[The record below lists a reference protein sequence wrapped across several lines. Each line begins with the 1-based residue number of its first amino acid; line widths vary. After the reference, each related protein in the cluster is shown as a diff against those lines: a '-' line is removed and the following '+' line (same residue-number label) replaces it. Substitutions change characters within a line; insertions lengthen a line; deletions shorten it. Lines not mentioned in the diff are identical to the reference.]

1 MHATR
6 DTQPATTADTPAEQ
20 RARFRLL
27 NDYQRGFPLVP
38 APFAR
43 IAADVGMT
51 EADVLACYRDG
62 LATGTISRIGAVFSS
77 QLGAGTL
84 AAMHV
89 PAQRLEEVAARVS
102 AEPAVNHN
110 YEREHAFNL
119 WFVVTAPTPA
129 QRDAAIARLERDTG
143 CATIALP
150 MEEAFHIDLGFD
162 LGPHRLLDTDDDAAQ
177 ASPQDIPNAA
187 CPPPLAESEAACAL
201 PGIERQLATVLQDGL
216 QPEPAPFATL
226 GRRVGVSEAL
236 AIEFIERWLADGL
249 IRRFGVIVRH
259 HELGIGANAMCVWD
273 IPDDLADILGRRL
286 AAEPAVT
293 LCYRR
298 RRAPPHWPY
307 NLFCMIHGRAR
318 DEVLAAHAAIAAR
331 LGLAS
336 WPHAVL
342 FSRRRFKQTG
352 GRWLGHDQGAM
363 NKP

>member
-1 MHATR
+1 MHVSR
-6 DTQPATTADTPAEQ
+6 DTQSGTDAGKSTEQ
-20 RARFRLL
+20 LARFRLL
-27 NDYQRGFPLVP
+27 NDYQRNFPLVP
-38 APFAR
+38 APFAH
-43 IAADVGMT
+43 IAAEVGMT
-51 EADVLACYRDG
+51 EAGVLASYRDG
-62 LATGTISRIGAVFSS
+62 LASGTISRIGAVFSS
-77 QLGAGTL
+77 HLGAGTL
-84 AAMHV
+84 AAMCV
-89 PAQRLEEVAARVS
+89 PARRLEEVAALVS

-129 QRDAAIARLERDTG
+129 QRDATIARLERDTG
-143 CATIALP
+143 CTTIALP

-162 LGPHRLLDTDDDAAQ
+162 L
-177 ASPQDIPNAA
+177 SPQRLIDANDDRAQTPPQAATRNIPNTTY
-187 CPPPLAESEAACAL
+187 PPPRIASEAAACAL
-201 PGIERQLATVLQDGL
+201 PGIERQLATALQDGL
-216 QPEPAPFATL
+216 QPEPAPFAIL
-226 GRRVGVSEAL
+226 GSRVGVSEAL

-259 HELGIGANAMCVWD
+259 HELGIGANAMCAWD
-273 IPDDLADILGRRL
+273 IPDDLADLLGRRL

-318 DEVLAAHAAIAAR
+318 DEVLAAHNAIATR
-331 LGLAS
+331 LGLAL

-352 GRWLGHDQGAM
+352 GRWLGHDL
-363 NKP
+363 